1 MRARVFVDFWNFQ
14 LGWNAVTNRAQCSWR
29 SLPRVLVQE
38 AANVLAVTGN
48 TEPLTVE
55 ETIVHA
61 SVNHAT
67 EANLREWLT
76 NWLDRQPSFDVKIR
90 SRQDRSRKVHC
101 KACGSAAADCPRC
114 TAPLVAAVEKG
125 VDAAL
130 VTDLLS
136 HAWQRSYDVAVLVSG
151 DADYV
156 PAVEYVQ
163 AQGLKVVNAAWKS
176 RGHELRTACWGS
188 FDIDAVVPQL
198 KR

>member
-1 MRARVFVDFWNFQ
+1 MRARVFIDFWNFQ
-14 LGWNAVTNRAQCSWR
+14 LGWNEVTDKARCDWAK
-29 SLPRVLVQE
+29 LPRVLVE
-38 AANVLAVTGN
+38 AAQTVLAGAGAAA
-48 TEPLTVE
+48 PLSVE

-61 SVNHAT
+61 SVDDSR
-67 EANLREWLT
+67 ESKLRDWLT

-90 SRQDRSRKVHC
+90 ERKPRPHGVRC
-101 KACGSAAADCPRC
+101 RECGVVMTACSTCDK
-114 TAPLVAAVEKG
+114 PLMAAVEKG

-136 HAWQRSYDVAVLVSG
+136 LAWQQAYDVAILVTG

-163 AQGLKVVNAAWKS
+163 AKGLKVINAAWKM
-176 RGHELRTACWGS
+176 RGHNLRNACWGS
-188 FDIDAVVPQL
+188 FDTDDLVALL

>member
-1 MRARVFVDFWNFQ
+1 MPQ
-14 LGWNAVTNRAQCSWR
+14 AQPAYATGVSWPSPPSR
-29 SLPRVLVQE
+29 LPASRRRHVRWV
-38 AANVLAVTGN
+38 
-48 TEPLTVE
+48 PLRP
-55 ETIVHA
+55 
-61 SVNHAT
+61 
-67 EANLREWLT
+67 LRDWLT

-90 SRQDRSRKVHC
+90 TRQDRSRKLYC
-101 KACGSAAADCPRC
+101 KACGSAATQCLRC
-114 TAPLVAAVEKG
+114 NAPLVAAVEKG

-163 AQGLKVVNAAWKS
+163 AQGLKVVNAAWRS